1 VCGCCLGKGRD
12 PHLDVLQHGA
22 KRKSIVHTHKF
33 CSSSFWMLGRRRPE
47 TFRDLFFPPKFLR
60 RCSVWKA
67 KVDCFI
73 TIIWFVCDAEKE
85 RKRSLTGPFCKK
97 RKKNFPK

>member
-33 CSSSFWMLGRRRPE
+33 CSSSFWMLGRRPE
-47 TFRDLFFPPKFLR
+47 TFRDLFFPPKFFKKMFRVEGKSWLFHHYHLICLWCR
-60 RCSVWKA
+60 ERER
-67 KVDCFI
+67 
-73 TIIWFVCDAEKE
+73 EKFDWAI
-85 RKRSLTGPFCKK
+85 L
-97 RKKNFPK
+97 